1 MNFVTIKS
9 LLLSGIVSV
18 SLTGAALAQNLF
30 APVVKVNDQVVTEY
44 EVQQRMRFLQ
54 TLNAPGGDRDASLEA
69 LIDDRL
75 RQGAASAA
83 GLALNPD
90 GIDAA
95 MTEFASRVNLDKD
108 AFIAALA
115 QNGVS
120 EQTFRDYVVIGTLW
134 RELVRSRY
142 GNLVQISEDEI
153 DRALAAT
160 IGSTGLQVLVS
171 EIILPIQPGNEDA
184 AFELAQVISQSPSPA
199 IFSDY
204 ARQYSAAPTRVQGGR
219 LDWQPLSGLPESLRP
234 LLLGLAPGDVT
245 APLNIPG
252 ALALFQLRDIA
263 ETPAGQAAQDS
274 AIDYAVYEVPS
285 ADRAADIIASIDV
298 CDDLFGVA
306 LANPSETLVRETLTP
321 DKIPSA
327 YRSKL
332 TTLDENES
340 VTLTGDGG
348 VTLLML
354 CGRTAVIN
362 QDASRT
368 EVANSLRGARLEAY
382 AATFLEQLRADAR
395 LIWQ

>member
-1 MNFVTIKS
+1 
-9 LLLSGIVSV
+9 
-18 SLTGAALAQNLF
+18 
-30 APVVKVNDQVVTEY
+30 
-44 EVQQRMRFLQ
+44 
-54 TLNAPGGDRDASLEA
+54 
-69 LIDDRL
+69 
-75 RQGAASAA
+75 
-83 GLALNPD
+83 
-90 GIDAA
+90 
-95 MTEFASRVNLDKD
+95 
-108 AFIAALA
+108 
-115 QNGVS
+115 
-120 EQTFRDYVVIGTLW
+120 VVIGTLW

-171 EIILPIQPGNEDA
+171 EIIRPIQPGNEDA

-274 AIDYAVYEVPS
+274 AIDYAVYEVTS
-285 ADRAADIIASIDV
+285 AGRAADIIASIDV

-332 TTLDENES
+332 TALDENES
-340 VTLTGDGG
+340 VTLTGDGSA
-348 VTLLML
+348 TLLML

-382 AATFLEQLRADAR
+382 AATFLEQLRAEAR